1 MTKKVAWNVRQQ
13 LSTRWHVP
21 LTFKTY
27 SWIFP
32 NRSLTFVQ
40 ILRTTFGSE
49 TAMSAITPFHA
60 WISSSSKIFKYSIIT
75 HLLLFISK
83 QISLSLS
90 LCNSYFSSPASS
102 LAHLYC
108 MVQWLSYSL
117 LCAQKLSNSKTHYY
131 WILLAQ
137 EAHGVSWKRSG
148 LLGLWWVVLPREEE
162 AVVESGLQ
170 LITLLQLT
178 QLLMTTMRF
187 WVW

>member
-21 LTFKTY
+21 LTFKTC

-90 LCNSYFSSPASS
+90 LFAIPIFHLLLPVLHTCIVWSNGSVTLSCVHRSSQIPKPIITEYYLLKKLMEYLGKDQDS
-102 LAHLYC
+102 LDC
-108 MVQWLSYSL
+108 GGW
-117 LCAQKLSNSKTHYY
+117 CC
-131 WILLAQ
+131 Q
-137 EAHGVSWKRSG
+137 EKKR
-148 LLGLWWVVLPREEE
+148 LW
-162 AVVESGLQ
+162 
-170 LITLLQLT
+170 
-178 QLLMTTMRF
+178 
-187 WVW
+187 